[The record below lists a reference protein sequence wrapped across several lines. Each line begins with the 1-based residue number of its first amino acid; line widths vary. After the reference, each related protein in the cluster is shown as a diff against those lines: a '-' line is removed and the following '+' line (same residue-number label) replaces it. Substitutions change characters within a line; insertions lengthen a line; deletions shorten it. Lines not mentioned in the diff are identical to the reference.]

1 MSYTIT
7 DIAREHGVPK
17 LLISTKVSI
26 LEPLVTSKTKFNHGG
41 VLQLSYPP
49 LNFSPT

>member
-17 LLISTKVSI
+17 LL
-26 LEPLVTSKTKFNHGG
+26 GG
-41 VLQLSYPP
+41 RKAEEDES
-49 LNFSPT
+49 F